1 MKLSNVTTFHDWII
15 TTMIISKWSELRS
28 PTHIRYLKVMLN
40 KFFMNFKNSLVDL
53 ACLVFLSRDKK
64 VFIFIIFFSILMQ
77 FFYNVPIVIK
87 LILPWKFRCL

>member
-15 TTMIISKWSELRS
+15 TTMIISKWSQLRS

-53 ACLVFLSRDKK
+53 AS
-64 VFIFIIFFSILMQ
+64 
-77 FFYNVPIVIK
+77 
-87 LILPWKFRCL
+87 